1 MLAALLPLLTAGI
14 LTGGIGGLINARA
27 AGSAIA
33 LAFIVAHLSILG
45 WPLLPPG
52 SSLQKI
58 VYIAAIGL
66 LLGVALDFLIDR
78 VAIRPLAL
86 IWPGLIVAW
95 LGWQR
100 LLGFE
105 ALDLARLILV
115 WLAGALIFDRLLAL
129 RDADIVAPTM
139 VLVAGLGASAIA
151 FIGAAA
157 SLSQLAAAVAA
168 ATGGFLL
175 WNWPKRRYPFSTSAL
190 FGAASALFGVGATMV
205 LFTRASPLA
214 LAILLGIF
222 VAGSIRARLP
232 LADRPVWGPIAFGLA
247 AAVPMLLA
255 IATALIFAPGS
266 TDY

>member
-1 MLAALLPLLTAGI
+1 VLAALLPLLTAGI
-14 LTGGIGGLINARA
+14 LTGGIGGLIGVRA

-33 LAFIVAHLSILG
+33 LAFMVAHLSILG
-45 WPLLPPG
+45 WPPLPPG

-105 ALDLARLILV
+105 ALELARLILV

-139 VLVAGLGASAIA
+139 VLVAE
-151 FIGAAA
+151 
-157 SLSQLAAAVAA
+157 
-168 ATGGFLL
+168 
-175 WNWPKRRYPFSTSAL
+175 
-190 FGAASALFGVGATMV
+190 
-205 LFTRASPLA
+205 ASPPLA
-214 LAILLGIF
+214 KILPTRFKLFPLLPSTCKSKSPGKSILLVTSSVKMAEVICTE
-222 VAGSIRARLP
+222 SK
-232 LADRPVWGPIAFGLA
+232 PVGTS
-247 AAVPMLLA
+247 M
-255 IATALIFAPGS
+255 
-266 TDY
+266 D